1 MVEGGMLL
9 HERFDG
15 GAVLDAECRIGHFDT
30 RFGLERLCR
39 RGQRHGIAC
48 GNGNLP
54 AGLQH
59 RFGGRKPHAVRSAD
73 NQDFFVF

>member
-1 MVEGGMLL
+1 MWRGWLL
-9 HERFDG
+9 CNT
-15 GAVLDAECRIGHFDT
+15 DAYICIYMTEQITKDM
-30 RFGLERLCR
+30 CR

-48 GNGNLP
+48 GYGNLP

-59 RFGGRKPHAVRSAD
+59 RFGGRQPHAVRSAD